1 MGPTAASYL
10 VRGMIGPEYNL
21 SFWKFARQDAGRAWW
36 SALAAKSLADAGD
49 LSATMAATRLANATF
64 TRDHRPLSDLI
75 VAPPPLDGQAA
86 PGYVA
91 ALGALGWQGLRDFA
105 MPPAPVPLLLLLLRH
120 AALRQYMDTAA
131 QLLGN
136 AGAVQPVE
144 RLEPELVGLSAA
156 AQMRPTPWELLQRT
170 LPGGGP
176 VGAFLDGAK
185 RDSTLPEFAD
195 FWRSFAQLATFPAA
209 ALDAATREALDL
221 AAYRLDAWVTSLAHF
236 RLDQTRLAAPGSGIV
251 LGAYGWVEDVRPQPQ
266 QPASAGYIHA
276 PSLAH
281 ASTAA
286 VLRSGYLT
294 HKNGPQQAQ
303 AMQIDLSSDRVRLG
317 LHLLDGVRT
326 GQPLGALLGYR
337 LERSLHDGGLGPFID
352 DLRALAPLDGAPGDV
367 VDGLQLLRR
376 FHTDS
381 KFWSAP
387 GLPTDQNTQNQIAGM
402 LGRLDDALDAV
413 ADLALSESVHQ
424 LVRGNTIR
432 AGATLDAI
440 ARGDVPAPE
449 LDVVRTPRAG
459 TALTHRLLT
468 IAVDGQAQGWTS
480 TPRAQAEPRLNC
492 WAAALL
498 GDPARVR
505 VQARF
510 LDAGGTSAGS
520 AEFGLDRL
528 TLAPLDLLALPEGE
542 TLAGELGDRLLRAVA
557 AARPASVP
565 ASAAIEL
572 VAERNPSWTPDVISV
587 PEFMDLVHA
596 VARVS
601 GASRALQPGDLAA
614 PGDTPAGSI
623 DTGELQ
629 GRADAAETQIQ
640 TALAALQGT
649 GPAGAALLA
658 AAAFGVAGAVPAL
671 DPGRWP
677 TQAVSAAAD
686 LTARIAVLD
695 RLATGFARST
705 ASPDASRD
713 HDAARLKAIFGD
725 AFVVLPALAPALAAT
740 WPQLWGNS
748 AALQAGDAR
757 AAQRWFGRV
766 SRVRAGAA
774 RLDTALLYAEALAG
788 RSLAHFDVA
797 QLPFTAG
804 DRWLALDLAGAAA
817 PSSRLSLAAFS
828 PVPVTA
834 GTAIAG
840 MMVDDWVEVLPDR
853 QQITGISF
861 HHDEPG
867 ARAPQAILLAV
878 RPDDFPEW
886 TLEAVE
892 GSVLEALDLAR
903 LRAVDPDALTAL
915 GHYLPA
921 LYFAY
926 NAGGTQPEAV
936 STDFN
941 LALRTTPPRNS

>member
-1 MGPTAASYL
+1 
-10 VRGMIGPEYNL
+10 
-21 SFWKFARQDAGRAWW
+21 
-36 SALAAKSLADAGD
+36 
-49 LSATMAATRLANATF
+49 
-64 TRDHRPLSDLI
+64 
-75 VAPPPLDGQAA
+75 
-86 PGYVA
+86 
-91 ALGALGWQGLRDFA
+91 
-105 MPPAPVPLLLLLLRH
+105 
-120 AALRQYMDTAA
+120 
-131 QLLGN
+131 
-136 AGAVQPVE
+136 
-144 RLEPELVGLSAA
+144 
-156 AQMRPTPWELLQRT
+156 
-170 LPGGGP
+170 
-176 VGAFLDGAK
+176 
-185 RDSTLPEFAD
+185 
-195 FWRSFAQLATFPAA
+195 
-209 ALDAATREALDL
+209 
-221 AAYRLDAWVTSLAHF
+221 
-236 RLDQTRLAAPGSGIV
+236 
-251 LGAYGWVEDVRPQPQ
+251 
-266 QPASAGYIHA
+266 
-276 PSLAH
+276 
-281 ASTAA
+281 
-286 VLRSGYLT
+286 
-294 HKNGPQQAQ
+294 
-303 AMQIDLSSDRVRLG
+303 VRLG

-337 LERSLHDGGLGPFID
+337 LERSLHDGGLGSFID

-387 GLPTDQNTQNQIAGM
+387 GLPADQNTRNQIAGM

-459 TALTHRLLT
+459 TALTHRLLA
-468 IAVDGQAQGWTS
+468 IAVDGKVQGWTS

-505 VQARF
+505 ARARF
-510 LDAGGTSAGS
+510 LDAAGTSAGS
-520 AEFGLDRL
+520 AEFGLERL
-528 TLAPLDLLALPEGE
+528 ALAPLDLLALPEGE
-542 TLAGELGDRLLRAVA
+542 ALAGELGDRLLLAAA

-565 ASAAIEL
+565 PAATIEL
-572 VAERNPSWTPDVISV
+572 VAGRNPSWTPDVISV

-601 GASRALQPGDLAA
+601 GASRALEPGDLAA

-623 DTGELQ
+623 DTDELR
-629 GRADAAETQIQ
+629 GRADIAESQIK

-658 AAAFGVAGAVPAL
+658 VAAFGVAGAVPAL

-677 TQAVSAAAD
+677 AQAVSAAAE
-686 LTARIAVLD
+686 LSARITVLGH
-695 RLATGFARST
+695 LATGFVRST
-705 ASPDASRD
+705 ASPDTLRD

-725 AFVVLPALAPALAAT
+725 AFVVLPALAPAVAAT
-740 WPQLWGNS
+740 WPRLWGNS
-748 AALQAGDAR
+748 AALQGGDAL

-804 DRWLALDLAGAAA
+804 DRWLALDLPGAAA
-817 PSSRLSLAAFS
+817 PLSRLSLAAFS

-834 GTAIAG
+834 GAAVAG
-840 MMVDDWVEVLPDR
+840 MVVDNWVEVLPDG

-867 ARAPQAILLAV
+867 ARSPQAILLAV

-941 LALRTTPPRNS
+941 LALRTTPPRNN